1 MNKMKGLKSL
11 NEDFV
16 FILEKQSSIL
26 ESKKNSKDEYLLEG
40 IAAVFG
46 KENNNHRIYEE
57 NEYLPHLD
65 YLQDKIKQQRLLG
78 ELDHPEKFD
87 ISLKNISHLVTD
99 LNYNK
104 GERTLK
110 IKVKL
115 LDTPAGRIAKSLVDA
130 GIPLSISSR
139 AAGSVGSDKKV
150 QIKKIFTYDLVA
162 DPGFKNAQLERV
174 YESCGYSH
182 SEYSKIKSNSIV
194 NHLECLNESL
204 GLKNQDSM
212 MIYRVD
218 NEEEFEKLLNKKEK
232 TTSLMERN
240 NEFVTSEELDQYSV
254 FLKKEM
260 DSMKS
265 EMSRLR
271 TNPVSESNI
280 GDSDF
285 RISKL
290 EKYAE
295 YLAESLENT
304 IKYNEYLAENLDKSI
319 SYSKYLA
326 ENVDKNISYSKYLAE
341 NMDQNISYTE
351 YLAENLDKSISYSN
365 YLGENVDKN
374 ISYTEYVAESVD
386 KNIEYS
392 KYLAEKLDQNV
403 SYSEYLAEN
412 VDTNISYTEYLAENL
427 DNTIKY
433 TEYLAEN
440 VDNNISYS
448 EHIAENLNNNIAYS
462 EHIAENVNNNVEYS
476 EYLGENLNNGI
487 EYTEYL
493 AEKLGKSIEYSE
505 YIAESMEGKDRFAGQ
520 KINENVDLT
529 AASGLKSSGYAGSYT
544 DLSSKIDSLL
554 ESVQTQK
561 TEATSNKIGGYFAD
575 TLKAP
580 KNPLFESAQTEENS
594 NAVGIQFIDE
604 MPDEYKAIWESL
616 NEGHQQSIVAQ
627 SHFYNLETSYQI
639 RNFWSTRNLG
649 ASPVGLQKLE
659 ENEMINENQKPSF
672 GYSNDYMNYI
682 AESLGKKFNR

>member
-1 MNKMKGLKSL
+1 MEGLKSL

-16 FILEKQSSIL
+16 FILERQSTIL
-26 ESKKNSKDEYLLEG
+26 ESKKNSNDEYVLEG

-57 NEYLPHLD
+57 NEYLPHMD

-99 LNYNK
+99 LSYNK
-104 GERTLK
+104 GDRTLK

-174 YESCGYSH
+174 YESCGYSPF
-182 SEYSKIKSNSIV
+182 EYAKIKNNSVI
-194 NHLECLNESL
+194 NSLECLNESL

-212 MIYRVD
+212 MIYRVEND
-218 NEEEFEKLLNKKEK
+218 EEFEKLLNTKEK
-232 TTSLMERN
+232 TTNLMERN

-265 EMSRLR
+265 EMSKLR
-271 TNPVSESNI
+271 SSSVSESTSTT
-280 GDSDF
+280 DSDTDL
-285 RISKL
+285 RIAKL
-290 EKYAE
+290 EKYSE
-295 YLAESLENT
+295 YLAETLENT
-304 IKYNEYLAENLDKSI
+304 MKYNEYLAENLDKSI

-326 ENVDKNISYSKYLAE
+326 ENVDKNINYSKYIAE
-341 NMDQNISYTE
+341 NVDKNISYSQ
-351 YLAENLDKSISYSN
+351 YLAENLDQSISYTN
-365 YLGENVDKN
+365 YLAENVDRN

-392 KYLAEKLDQNV
+392 KYIAEKLDQNI

-427 DNTIKY
+427 DN
-433 TEYLAEN
+433 
-440 VDNNISYS
+440 NIAYS

-462 EHIAENVNNNVEYS
+462 EHIAENVNNSIEYS
-476 EYLGENLNNGI
+476 DYLGESLNNGI

-505 YIAESMEGKDRFAGQ
+505 YIAESMEGKDRFAGE

-529 AASGLKSSGYAGSYT
+529 AQAGLRSSGYAGNYT
-544 DLSSKIDSLL
+544 DLSTKIDSLL

-580 KNPLFESAQTEENS
+580 KNPLFESAQEDENS
-594 NAVGIQFIDE
+594 NAVGIKFIDE
-604 MPDEYKAIWESL
+604 MPDEYKAVWESL

-649 ASPVGLQKLE
+649 VSPVGLQKLQ
-659 ENEMINENQKPSF
+659 ENESINENQKPSF

-682 AESLGKKFNR
+682 A

>member
-1 MNKMKGLKSL
+1 MKGLKSL

-16 FILEKQSSIL
+16 FILERQSTIL

-65 YLQDKIKQQRLLG
+65 YLQDKISQQRLLG

-174 YESCGYSH
+174 YENCGYGPF
-182 SEYSKIKSNSIV
+182 EYAKIKTNSIV

-218 NEEEFEKLLNKKEK
+218 NDEEFEKLLNKKEK
-232 TTSLMERN
+232 TTNLMERN

-271 TNPVSESNI
+271 NTSVSESNSS
-280 GDSDF
+280 DSDL

-295 YLAESLENT
+295 YLAESLEGT

-351 YLAENLDKSISYSN
+351 YLAENLDKSISYTN
-365 YLGENVDKN
+365 YLAENVDKN

-412 VDTNISYTEYLAENL
+412 VDKNISYSEYLAENIDTNISYTEYLAENL
-427 DNTIKY
+427 DNTIQ
-433 TEYLAEN
+433 
-440 VDNNISYS
+440 YS

-529 AASGLKSSGYAGSYT
+529 AASGLKSSGYAGNYT

-604 MPDEYKAIWESL
+604 MPDEYKAVWESL

-627 SHFYNLETSYQI
+627 SHFYNLNTPYQI

-649 ASPVGLQKLE
+649 VSPVGLQKLE
-659 ENEMINENQKPSF
+659 ENETINENQKPSF

>member
-1 MNKMKGLKSL
+1 MEGLKSL

-16 FILEKQSSIL
+16 FILERQSTIL
-26 ESKKNSKDEYLLEG
+26 ESKKNSNDEYVLEG

-57 NEYLPHLD
+57 NEYLPHMD

-99 LNYNK
+99 LSYNK
-104 GERTLK
+104 GDRTLK

-174 YESCGYSH
+174 YESCGYSPF
-182 SEYSKIKSNSIV
+182 EYAKIKNNSVI
-194 NHLECLNESL
+194 NSLECLNESL

-212 MIYRVD
+212 MIYRVEND
-218 NEEEFEKLLNKKEK
+218 EEFEKLLNTKEK
-232 TTSLMERN
+232 TTNLMERN

-265 EMSRLR
+265 EMSKLR
-271 TNPVSESNI
+271 SSSVSESTSTT
-280 GDSDF
+280 DSDTDL
-285 RISKL
+285 RIAKL
-290 EKYAE
+290 EKYSE
-295 YLAESLENT
+295 YLAETLENT
-304 IKYNEYLAENLDKSI
+304 MKYNEYLAENLDKSI

-326 ENVDKNISYSKYLAE
+326 ENVDKNINYSKYIAE
-341 NMDQNISYTE
+341 NVDKNISYSQ
-351 YLAENLDKSISYSN
+351 YLAENLDQSISYTN
-365 YLGENVDKN
+365 YLAENVDRN

-392 KYLAEKLDQNV
+392 KYIAEKLDQNI

-427 DNTIKY
+427 DN
-433 TEYLAEN
+433 
-440 VDNNISYS
+440 NIAYS

-462 EHIAENVNNNVEYS
+462 EHIAENVNNSIEYS
-476 EYLGENLNNGI
+476 DYLGESLNNGI

-505 YIAESMEGKDRFAGQ
+505 YIAESMEGKDRFAGE

-529 AASGLKSSGYAGSYT
+529 AQAGLRSSGYAGNYT
-544 DLSSKIDSLL
+544 DLSTKIDSLL

-580 KNPLFESAQTEENS
+580 KNPLFESAQEDENS
-594 NAVGIQFIDE
+594 NAVGIKFIDE
-604 MPDEYKAIWESL
+604 MPDEYKAVWESL

-649 ASPVGLQKLE
+649 VSPVGLQKLQ
-659 ENEMINENQKPSF
+659 ENESINENQKPSF

>member
-1 MNKMKGLKSL
+1 MKGLKSL
-11 NEDFV
+11 NEDYV
-16 FILEKQSSIL
+16 FILERQSSVL
-26 ESKKNSKDEYLLEG
+26 ESKKNSDEYVLEG

-65 YLQDKIKQQRLLG
+65 YLKEKIQQQRLLG

-104 GERTLK
+104 GDRNLK

-139 AAGSVGSDKKV
+139 AAGTVGSDKKV

-174 YESCGYSH
+174 YESCGYSPF
-182 SEYSKIKSNSIV
+182 EYAKMQSNNIV

-212 MIYRVD
+212 MIYRID
-218 NEEEFEKLLNKKEK
+218 DEEEFQKLLNKKEK
-232 TTSLMERN
+232 TTNLMEN

-265 EMSRLR
+265 EMTRLR
-271 TNPVSESNI
+271 NSSISESANT
-280 GDSDF
+280 DTDF

-290 EKYAE
+290 EKYSE
-295 YLAESLENT
+295 YLAECLENT

-341 NMDQNISYTE
+341 NVDKNISYSS

-365 YLGENVDKN
+365 YLAENVDKN

-392 KYLAEKLDQNV
+392 KYIAEKLDQNI

-412 VDTNISYTEYLAENL
+412 VDTNITYTEYLAENL
-427 DNTIKY
+427 DNSIQY
-433 TEYLAEN
+433 SEHIAEN
-440 VDNNISYS
+440 VNHNIAYS
-448 EHIAENLNNNIAYS
+448 EHIAENLNNNISYS
-462 EHIAENVNNNVEYS
+462 EHIAENVNNNIEYS

-505 YIAESMEGKDRFAGQ
+505 YIAESIEGKDRFAGQ

-529 AASGLKSSGYAGSYT
+529 AASGLRSSGYAGNYVN
-544 DLSSKIDSLL
+544 LSSKIDSLL

-580 KNPLFESAQTEENS
+580 KNPLFESAQEDENPNS
-594 NAVGIQFIDE
+594 VGIKFIDE
-604 MPDEYKAIWESL
+604 MPDEYREVWESL
-616 NEGHQQSIVAQ
+616 SEGHQQSIVAQ
-627 SHFYNLETSYQI
+627 SHFYNLNTPYQI

-649 ASPVGLQKLE
+649 VSPVGLQKLQE
-659 ENEMINENQKPSF
+659 GEMINENQKPSF

>member
-1 MNKMKGLKSL
+1 MKGLKSL

-26 ESKKNSKDEYLLEG
+26 ESKKNSSDEYVLEG

-99 LNYNK
+99 LSYNK
-104 GERTLK
+104 GDRNLK

-174 YESCGYSH
+174 YESCGYSPF
-182 SEYSKIKSNSIV
+182 EYAKIKSNSII

-218 NEEEFEKLLNKKEK
+218 NDEEFEKLLNKKEK
-232 TTSLMERN
+232 TTNLMERN
-240 NEFVTSEELDQYSV
+240 NEFVTSEELDQYSI

-271 TNPVSESNI
+271 NSPVSESNTS
-280 GDSDF
+280 DSDL

-365 YLGENVDKN
+365 YLAENVDKN

-392 KYLAEKLDQNV
+392 KYLAEKLDQNI

-427 DNTIKY
+427 DNSIKY
-433 TEYLAEN
+433 SEHIAEN
-440 VDNNISYS
+440 LNNNINYS

-462 EHIAENVNNNVEYS
+462 EHIAENVNNNIEYS

-505 YIAESMEGKDRFAGQ
+505 YIAESIEGKDRFAGQ

-529 AASGLKSSGYAGSYT
+529 AASGLKSSGYAGNYG
-544 DLSSKIDSLL
+544 DLSTKIDSLL

-561 TEATSNKIGGYFAD
+561 TEANTSNKIGGYFAD

-580 KNPLFESAQTEENS
+580 KNPLFESAQEDENPNS
-594 NAVGIQFIDE
+594 VGIKFIDE
-604 MPDEYKAIWESL
+604 MPDEYKPVWESL
-616 NEGHQQSIVAQ
+616 NEGHQQSIIAQ
-627 SHFYNLETSYQI
+627 SHFYNLNTPYQI

-649 ASPVGLQKLE
+649 VSPVGLQKLQ
-659 ENEMINENQKPSF
+659 ENETINENQKPSF

>member
-1 MNKMKGLKSL
+1 MKGLKSL

-26 ESKKNSKDEYLLEG
+26 EAKKDSSDDYVLEG

-104 GERTLK
+104 GDRTLK
-110 IKVKL
+110 IKAKL

-174 YESCGYSH
+174 YESCGYGPF
-182 SEYSKIKSNSIV
+182 EYAKIKSNSII

-218 NEEEFEKLLNKKEK
+218 NDEEFEKLLNKKEK
-232 TTSLMERN
+232 TTNLMERN
-240 NEFVTSEELDQYSV
+240 NEFVTSEELDQYSI

-271 TNPVSESNI
+271 STSVSESNT
-280 GDSDF
+280 SDTDL
-285 RISKL
+285 RVSKL

-365 YLGENVDKN
+365 YLAENVDKNISYSNYLAENVDKN

-392 KYLAEKLDQNV
+392 KYLAEKLDQNI

-427 DNTIKY
+427 DNSIK
-433 TEYLAEN
+433 
-440 VDNNISYS
+440 YS
-448 EHIAENLNNNIAYS
+448 EHIAENLNNNISYS
-462 EHIAENVNNNVEYS
+462 EHIAENVNNNIEYS

-505 YIAESMEGKDRFAGQ
+505 YIAESIEGKDRFAGQ

-529 AASGLKSSGYAGSYT
+529 AASGLKSSGYAGNYT

-580 KNPLFESAQTEENS
+580 KNPLFESAQEDENS

-604 MPDEYKAIWESL
+604 MPDEYKPVWESL
-616 NEGHQQSIVAQ
+616 TEGHQQSIIAQ
-627 SHFYNLETSYQI
+627 SHFYNLNTPYQI

-649 ASPVGLQKLE
+649 VSPVGLQKLQ
-659 ENEMINENQKPSF
+659 ENETLNENQKPSF

>member
-1 MNKMKGLKSL
+1 MKGLKSL

-26 ESKKNSKDEYLLEG
+26 EAKKGSSDDYMLEG

-104 GERTLK
+104 GDRTLK

-174 YESCGYSH
+174 YESCGYSPF
-182 SEYSKIKSNSIV
+182 EYAKIKSNSII

-218 NEEEFEKLLNKKEK
+218 NDEEFEKLLNKKEK
-232 TTSLMERN
+232 TTNLMERN
-240 NEFVTSEELDQYSV
+240 NEFVTSEELDQYSI

-271 TNPVSESNI
+271 NTPVSESNT
-280 GDSDF
+280 SDTDL
-285 RISKL
+285 RVSKL

-365 YLGENVDKN
+365 YLAENVDKN

-386 KNIEYS
+386 KNGS
-392 KYLAEKLDQNV
+392 V
-403 SYSEYLAEN
+403 SYFDRFQKDWRQTKQVIN
-412 VDTNISYTEYLAENL
+412 NL
-427 DNTIKY
+427 PKIPMLIDSTGAGDPIFEDLQRDGLPVSGFRFTSTSKQQ
-433 TEYLAEN
+433 L
-440 VDNNISYS
+440 
-448 EHIAENLNNNIAYS
+448 
-462 EHIAENVNNNVEYS
+462 
-476 EYLGENLNNGI
+476 
-487 EYTEYL
+487 
-493 AEKLGKSIEYSE
+493 
-505 YIAESMEGKDRFAGQ
+505 MEGLASAIQQR
-520 KINENVDLT
+520 KIT
-529 AASGLKSSGYAGSYT
+529 FPQGH
-544 DLSSKIDSLL
+544 I
-554 ESVQTQK
+554 
-561 TEATSNKIGGYFAD
+561 
-575 TLKAP
+575 
-580 KNPLFESAQTEENS
+580 TEELE
-594 NAVGIQFIDE
+594 IF
-604 MPDEYKAIWESL
+604 EYQYTATGVRYSAPQGFHDDCVMSL
-616 NEGHQQSIVAQ
+616 ALAWQH
-627 SHFYNLETSYQI
+627 Y
-639 RNFWSTRNLG
+639 TRNTG
-649 ASPVGLQKLE
+649 QGKY
-659 ENEMINENQKPSF
+659 SF
-672 GYSNDYMNYI
+672 
-682 AESLGKKFNR
+682 A

>member
-1 MNKMKGLKSL
+1 MKGLKSL

-16 FILEKQSSIL
+16 FILERQSTIL
-26 ESKKNSKDEYLLEG
+26 ESKKNSSDEYFLEG

-57 NEYLPHLD
+57 NEYLPHMD

-99 LNYNK
+99 LSYNK
-104 GERTLK
+104 GDRTLK

-174 YESCGYSH
+174 YESCGYSPF
-182 SEYSKIKSNSIV
+182 EYAKIKNNSVI
-194 NHLECLNESL
+194 NSLECLNESL

-212 MIYRVD
+212 MIYRVEND
-218 NEEEFEKLLNKKEK
+218 EEFEKLLNTKEK
-232 TTSLMERN
+232 TTNLMERN

-265 EMSRLR
+265 EMSKLR
-271 TNPVSESNI
+271 SSSVSESTSTT
-280 GDSDF
+280 DSDTDL
-285 RISKL
+285 RIAKL
-290 EKYAE
+290 EKYSE
-295 YLAESLENT
+295 YLAETLENT
-304 IKYNEYLAENLDKSI
+304 MKYNEYLAENLDKSI

-326 ENVDKNISYSKYLAE
+326 ENVDKNINYSKYIAE
-341 NMDQNISYTE
+341 NVDKNISYSQ
-351 YLAENLDKSISYSN
+351 YLAENLDQSISYTN
-365 YLGENVDKN
+365 YLAENVDRN

-392 KYLAEKLDQNV
+392 KYIAEKLDQNI

-427 DNTIKY
+427 DN
-433 TEYLAEN
+433 
-440 VDNNISYS
+440 NIAYS

-462 EHIAENVNNNVEYS
+462 EHIAENVNNSIEYS
-476 EYLGENLNNGI
+476 DYLGESLNNGI

-505 YIAESMEGKDRFAGQ
+505 YIAESMEGKDRFAGE

-529 AASGLKSSGYAGSYT
+529 AQAGLRSSGYAGNYT
-544 DLSSKIDSLL
+544 DLSTKIDSLL

-580 KNPLFESAQTEENS
+580 KNPLFESAQEDENS
-594 NAVGIQFIDE
+594 NAVGIKFIDE
-604 MPDEYKAIWESL
+604 MPDEYKAVWESL

-649 ASPVGLQKLE
+649 VSPVGLQKLQ
-659 ENEMINENQKPSF
+659 ENESINENQKPSF

>member
-1 MNKMKGLKSL
+1 
-11 NEDFV
+11 
-16 FILEKQSSIL
+16 
-26 ESKKNSKDEYLLEG
+26 
-40 IAAVFG
+40 
-46 KENNNHRIYEE
+46 
-57 NEYLPHLD
+57 
-65 YLQDKIKQQRLLG
+65 
-78 ELDHPEKFD
+78 
-87 ISLKNISHLVTD
+87 
-99 LNYNK
+99 
-104 GERTLK
+104 
-110 IKVKL
+110 
-115 LDTPAGRIAKSLVDA
+115 
-130 GIPLSISSR
+130 
-139 AAGSVGSDKKV
+139 
-150 QIKKIFTYDLVA
+150 
-162 DPGFKNAQLERV
+162 
-174 YESCGYSH
+174 
-182 SEYSKIKSNSIV
+182 
-194 NHLECLNESL
+194 
-204 GLKNQDSM
+204 
-212 MIYRVD
+212 
-218 NEEEFEKLLNKKEK
+218 
-232 TTSLMERN
+232 MERN

-271 TNPVSESNI
+271 NSPVSESNI

-295 YLAESLENT
+295 YLAESLEGT

-319 SYSKYLA
+319 SYSKYIA

-341 NMDQNISYTE
+341 NVDKNISYSG
-351 YLAENLDKSISYSN
+351 YLAENLDKSITYTN
-365 YLGENVDKN
+365 YLAENVDKN

-412 VDTNISYTEYLAENL
+412 VDTNISYTEYIAENL

-529 AASGLKSSGYAGSYT
+529 AASGLKSSGYAGTYT

-580 KNPLFESAQTEENS
+580 KNPLFESNQEDENS
-594 NAVGIQFIDE
+594 NAAGIKFIDE
-604 MPDEYKAIWESL
+604 MPDEYKAVWESL

-627 SHFYNLETSYQI
+627 SHFYNLNTPYQI

-659 ENEMINENQKPSF
+659 ENETINENQKPSF

>member
-1 MNKMKGLKSL
+1 MRGIKSL

-16 FILEKQSSIL
+16 FILDRQSSIL
-26 ESKKNSKDEYLLEG
+26 ESKKNSSDDYILEG

-57 NEYLPHLD
+57 SEYLPHMD

-104 GERTLK
+104 GDRTLK

-115 LDTPAGRIAKSLVDA
+115 LDTPAGRIAKSLVDS

-174 YESCGYSH
+174 YESCGYSPF
-182 SEYSKIKSNSIV
+182 EYQKIKRNSVV

-204 GLKNQDSM
+204 GLKNQDSL

-218 NEEEFEKLLNKKEK
+218 NNEEFEKLINTKDKK
-232 TTSLMERN
+232 TNLMERN
-240 NEFVTSEELDQYSV
+240 NEFVTSEELDQYSI

-265 EMSRLR
+265 EMSRMK
-271 TNPVSESNI
+271 NSPVSESQ

-290 EKYAE
+290 EKYSE
-295 YLAESLENT
+295 YLAECLENT
-304 IKYNEYLAENLDKSI
+304 MRYNEYLAENLDKSI
-319 SYSKYLA
+319 SYSKYIA

-341 NMDQNISYTE
+341 NVDKNITYTE
-351 YLAENLDKSISYSN
+351 YLA
-365 YLGENVDKN
+365 ENVDKN

-386 KNIEYS
+386 RNIEYS
-392 KYLAEKLDQNV
+392 KYLAEKLDQNI
-403 SYSEYLAEN
+403 SYSEYVAEN
-412 VDTNISYTEYLAENL
+412 VDRNISYTEYVAENLDKNISYTEYLAENL
-427 DNTIKY
+427 DNSIAY
-433 TEYLAEN
+433 SEHIAEN
-440 VDNNISYS
+440 LNNNINYS

-462 EHIAENVNNNVEYS
+462 EHIAENVNNGIEYS
-476 EYLGENLNNGI
+476 EYLGENVNNSI
-487 EYTEYL
+487 EYSEYL

-505 YIAESMEGKDRFAGQ
+505 YIAESLNGNDRFAGQ
-520 KINENVDLT
+520 MIRENVDLSSQ
-529 AASGLKSSGYAGSYT
+529 AGLRNSGYAGNYT

-580 KNPLFESAQTEENS
+580 SNPLFESNQEENDP
-594 NAVGIQFIDE
+594 NATGIRFVDE
-604 MPDEYKAIWESL
+604 MPDEYKEVWESL
-616 NEGHQQSIVAQ
+616 TEGHQQSIVAQ
-627 SHFYNLETSYQI
+627 SHFYKLETPYQI

-649 ASPVGLQKLE
+649 VSPVGLQKLQ
-659 ENEMINENQKPSF
+659 ENETLNENQNQSF

>member
-1 MNKMKGLKSL
+1 MKGLKSL

-16 FILEKQSSIL
+16 FILEKQSSVL
-26 ESKKNSKDEYLLEG
+26 ESKKNSNDEYLLEG

-65 YLQDKIKQQRLLG
+65 YLQDKISQQRLLG

-115 LDTPAGRIAKSLVDA
+115 LDTPAGRIAKSLVDS

-182 SEYSKIKSNSIV
+182 SEYSKIKNNSIV

-218 NEEEFEKLLNKKEK
+218 NNEEFEKLLNKKEK

-271 TNPVSESNI
+271 NSPVSESNI

-295 YLAESLENT
+295 YLAESLEGT

-319 SYSKYLA
+319 SYSKYIA
-326 ENVDKNISYSKYLAE
+326 
-341 NMDQNISYTE
+341 
-351 YLAENLDKSISYSN
+351 
-365 YLGENVDKN
+365 ENVDKN

-412 VDTNISYTEYLAENL
+412 VDTNISYTEYIAENL

-440 VDNNISYS
+440 VDDNISYS

-520 KINENVDLT
+520 KINENVNLT
-529 AASGLKSSGYAGSYT
+529 AASGLKSSGYAGTYT

-580 KNPLFESAQTEENS
+580 KNPLFESNQEDENS
-594 NAVGIQFIDE
+594 NAAGIKFIDE
-604 MPDEYKAIWESL
+604 MPDEYKAVWESL

-627 SHFYNLETSYQI
+627 SHFYNLNTPYQI

-649 ASPVGLQKLE
+649 TSPVGLQKLE
-659 ENEMINENQKPSF
+659 ENETINENQKPSF

>member
-1 MNKMKGLKSL
+1 MKGLKSL

-26 ESKKNSKDEYLLEG
+26 EAKKGSSDDYMLEG

-104 GERTLK
+104 GDRTLK

-174 YESCGYSH
+174 YESCGYSPF
-182 SEYSKIKSNSIV
+182 EYAKIKSNSII

-218 NEEEFEKLLNKKEK
+218 NDEEFEKLLNKKEK
-232 TTSLMERN
+232 TTNLMERN
-240 NEFVTSEELDQYSV
+240 NEFVTSEELDQYSI

-271 TNPVSESNI
+271 NTPVSESNT
-280 GDSDF
+280 SDTDL
-285 RISKL
+285 RVSKL

-365 YLGENVDKN
+365 YLAENVDKN

-392 KYLAEKLDQNV
+392 KYIAEKLDQNI

-427 DNTIKY
+427 DNSIK
-433 TEYLAEN
+433 
-440 VDNNISYS
+440 YS
-448 EHIAENLNNNIAYS
+448 EHIAENLNNNINYSEHIAENLNNNINYS
-462 EHIAENVNNNVEYS
+462 EHIAENVNNNIEYS

-505 YIAESMEGKDRFAGQ
+505 YIAESIEGKDRFAGQ

-529 AASGLKSSGYAGSYT
+529 AASGLKSSGYAGNYT

-580 KNPLFESAQTEENS
+580 KNPLFESAQEDENS
-594 NAVGIQFIDE
+594 NAVGIKFIDE
-604 MPDEYKAIWESL
+604 MPDEYKEVWESL
-616 NEGHQQSIVAQ
+616 TEGHQQSIIAQ
-627 SHFYNLETSYQI
+627 SHFYNLSTPYQI

-649 ASPVGLQKLE
+649 VSPVGLQKLQ
-659 ENEMINENQKPSF
+659 ENETLNENQKPSF